1 MESTWKCW
9 MLSALLAD
17 ILQVTGGFCSP
28 MVSVAVTMLVYTE
41 LFFVET
47 RVKVD
52 VKYYPEV
59 LLKKQ
64 MLPVKPRI
72 SGNVCCSTPVHLCT
86 ALVKQSTSFSR
97 KHRIYLSSLH
107 ICGWQMVLPKPG
119 WLPNLGTD
127 ARTCVQDTA
136 PRHQQLEA
144 ASHWHRGQAYHKML
158 STKLLVNG
166 ESGYFHAWR
175 QKNITLNIC
184 WNKSGT
190 FQSHHPKTGSFKSHS
205 ATNSLPRKTRY
216 VSRHFR
222 RSYLKANK
230 VSKSE
235 GTKKVEYAY
244 NFWKCA
250 DAVYSKLSKL
260 VRLVETTACQS
271 WCFFETQRVI
281 SLFGLVFSSAFRSV
295 LNSNWDQ
302 RSAKKWSRFLVW
314 SQRLTER
321 LAETKLR
328 TDRSL
333 NPKLINSPVD
343 FACTRYRLIS

>member
-1 MESTWKCW
+1 MSNTTLKFCWRSRCCQSSLALVAMCVAARQCTCALHLWNSPPPSAGNTGFISPVST
-9 MLSALLAD
+9 
-17 ILQVTGGFCSP
+17 
-28 MVSVAVTMLVYTE
+28 SVAGKWSV
-41 LFFVET
+41 
-47 RVKVD
+47 
-52 VKYYPEV
+52 
-59 LLKKQ
+59 
-64 MLPVKPRI
+64 
-72 SGNVCCSTPVHLCT
+72 
-86 ALVKQSTSFSR
+86 
-97 KHRIYLSSLH
+97 
-107 ICGWQMVLPKPG
+107 PKPG